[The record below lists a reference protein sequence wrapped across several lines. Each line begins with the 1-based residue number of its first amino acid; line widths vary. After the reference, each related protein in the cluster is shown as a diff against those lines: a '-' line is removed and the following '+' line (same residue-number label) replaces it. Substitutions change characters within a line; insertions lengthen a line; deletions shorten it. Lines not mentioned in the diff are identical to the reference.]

1 LTSLKFEQIVT
12 DKRATMVNS
21 EISSISSSEFIDLSK
36 ESKHLIEEE
45 RLKTLNEEYFSKT
58 LTTE

>member
-1 LTSLKFEQIVT
+1 LKFEQIVT
-12 DKRATMVNS
+12 DKRATIVNS

>member
-1 LTSLKFEQIVT
+1 LKFEQIVT
-12 DKRATMVNS
+12 EKRATIVNS